1 MSVRSI
7 SAIIIVIMMLG
18 QVSMAQKSY
27 NLQGLVK
34 DHVSGEMLPGANV
47 YLPELKKGAV
57 TDATGS
63 FVISLNERTENL
75 ILQVSML
82 GYKTEV
88 RRLTSEDDKQNL
100 LFELSE
106 TGIMANEVIVSAGRI
121 GTRDDIPVQVD
132 MITAREL
139 RTDGEINIMSSI
151 VKIPGVEQ
159 ISFGNGIGKP
169 VIRGMSFSRV
179 LSMYQRARFEN
190 HQWGADHGLGV
201 NDLGVESIE
210 IIKGPASFLYG
221 SGALGGVIYM
231 VDERNAPQGTMVG
244 DINSTFFSNSL
255 GMRQTLGFKETKDS
269 GWFYGIQAAMENHA
283 DYIDGNG
290 RTVGNSRFKT
300 RTFRAN
306 TGWQKNWGTLRLGY
320 TYHRQNLGI
329 IEGDEMEETLATTRN
344 DRSQQLPFQ
353 EVDDHLVTLTGIIPL
368 GEGRFEGNIGFH
380 YNERKEIEDAVNQI
394 DLGLTQKNSTF
405 DFKYIFNTKDN
416 WEHIVG
422 TQGFYVTSVNMNEA
436 EKILIPDVSILDGS
450 LYYLGTIRKKNSTFQ
465 AGIRY
470 DVRSTTGDATAPLF
484 LEYGYSLPGLDVR
497 SRSVNHSGL
506 SGSIGGIFDLTD
518 KIIIKSNFSSGFR
531 APDKAELFSNGEHP
545 GTQRF
550 EVGNVNFKREQNY
563 QLDMAFIYKGSQ
575 FNFELSPYYNFISN
589 YIYFTPTGREI
600 PETDLI
606 IWEFDQE
613 NARLAG
619 FEAAVVW
626 KPMGSKV
633 FTFDSRYSM
642 IRGVNPETGSY
653 MPLMPADRW
662 INSLHYRLPDKG
674 RWNRSYLKLTYNYMF
689 EQNRLGD
696 RELEALS
703 GGLTPAFSLLGFGVG
718 TALTLGNQVL
728 NLDITATNLL
738 NEAYVDHLSFLRPFE
753 ILNIGRNVSF
763 NMNIPL
769 NFR

>member
-1 MSVRSI
+1 MILRHFAGI
-7 SAIIIVIMMLG
+7 YILFMMLSHIG
-18 QVSMAQKSY
+18 AAQKSY
-27 NLQGLVK
+27 NLQGVVK
-34 DHVSGEMLPGANV
+34 DLMSGEMLPGANV
-47 YLPELKKGAV
+47 YLPELKKGTV
-57 TDATGS
+57 TDATGRFS
-63 FVISLNERTENL
+63 LSLNEKTENL
-75 ILQVSML
+75 VLQVSML

-88 RRLTSEDDKQNL
+88 RRLGSLDDKQNL
-100 LFELSE
+100 VFALSE
-106 TGIMANEVIVSAGRI
+106 TGIMTNEVIVSAGRI

-132 MITAREL
+132 MITAKEM

-201 NDLGVESIE
+201 NDLGIESIE

-231 VDERNAPQGTMVG
+231 VDERNAPVGSMMG

-255 GMRQTLGFKETKDS
+255 GMRQTMSFKETKDS
-269 GWFYGIQAAMENHA
+269 GWFYGIQAAMESHA

-290 RTVGNSRFKT
+290 RTIGNSRFNT
-300 RTFRAN
+300 RTLRAN

-329 IEGDEMEETLATTRN
+329 IEDNEMEETLATSRN
-344 DRSQQLPFQ
+344 DRSRQLPFQ

-368 GEGRFEGNIGFH
+368 GDGRFEGNVGFH
-380 YNERKEIEDAVNQI
+380 YNSRKEIEDDFEEI
-394 DLGLTQKNSTF
+394 DLGITQNNTTF
-405 DFKYIFNTKDN
+405 DFKYIFNTKAN

-422 TQGFYVTSVNMNEA
+422 TQGFYLNSVNMDDA
-436 EKILIPDVSILDGS
+436 EEILIPDVSILDGS
-450 LYYLGTIRKKNSTFQ
+450 LYYLGTIRKNKSTFQ
-465 AGIRY
+465 AGLRY
-470 DVRSTTGDATAPLF
+470 DTRRTTGDATAPLF
-484 LEYGYSLPGLDVR
+484 LEYGYTLPGLDVR
-497 SRSVNHSGL
+497 THTVNHSGL

-550 EVGNVNFKREQNY
+550 EVGNVNFEREQNY
-563 QLDMAFIYKGSQ
+563 QLDMAFLYKGSQ
-575 FNFELSPYYNFISN
+575 FNFEFSPYYNYISN
-589 YIYFTPTGREI
+589 YIYFTPTGTEI
-600 PETDLI
+600 PGTELI
-606 IWEFDQE
+606 VWEFDQE

-619 FEAAVVW
+619 FEVAVVW
-626 KPMGSKV
+626 KPLGSKV
-633 FTFDSRYSM
+633 FTLDSRYSM
-642 IRGVNPETGSY
+642 IRGVNPETGAF

-662 INSLHYRLPDKG
+662 INSLQYKLPDKG

-689 EQNRLGD
+689 EQNRLGA
-696 RELEALS
+696 RELEVLS
-703 GGLTPAFSLLGFGVG
+703 GGLTPAFSLLGFGIG
-718 TALTLGNQVL
+718 TSLSLGNQL
-728 NLDITATNLL
+728 INLDVTATNLL
-738 NEAYVDHLSFLRPFE
+738 NEAYVDHLSFLRPFD
-753 ILNIGRNVSF
+753 ILNLGRNVSF